1 MSRFTID
8 FNNPSTGL
16 NRNAIFLLGILDSN
30 SKQKGYAYGTNKY
43 YAQKL
48 CCSTR
53 TVSNLL
59 RLLLDLKCI
68 EITNP
73 RSFKR
78 KIYIRNNK
86 LTSK

>member
-1 MSRFTID
+1 MSHFTID
-8 FNNPSTGL
+8 SNNPSSGL
-16 NRNAIFLLGILDSN
+16 NRNAIFLLGMLDSN

-53 TVSNLL
+53 TISNLL
-59 RLLLDLKCI
+59 RLLVNHKCI

-73 RSFKR
+73 KSFKR
-78 KIYIRNNK
+78 KIYVRNNK
-86 LTSK
+86 LTS

>member
-1 MSRFTID
+1 MSHFIINFD
-8 FNNPSTGL
+8 NPSSGL
-16 NRNAIFLLGILDSN
+16 NRNAILLLGILDSN
-30 SKQKGYAYGTNKY
+30 TKQKGYAYGTNKY

-59 RLLLDLKCI
+59 KLLVDNNCI

-78 KIYIRNNK
+78 RIYVRNNK
-86 LTSK
+86 LIG

>member
-1 MSRFTID
+1 MSRFNVD

-16 NRNAIFLLGILDSN
+16 NRNAIFLLGMLDSN

-59 RLLLDLKCI
+59 RLLIDRGCI

-73 RSFKR
+73 KSFKR
-78 KIYIRNNK
+78 KIYVRNNK